1 MKRPEKRFGIC
12 EEVIRQHPQAAA
24 LHPDSINCIRVATF
38 VKDGEP
44 LVIYAACKAGTGG
57 MAFDNMGRGG
67 ITMRFD
73 LDTGKIAGQG
83 HDEELKKYDRHPTTG
98 IELKGYQMPMHEEV
112 KALALKAALM
122 YPEFHYVGWDIC
134 MTEKGPAI
142 IEGNDYP
149 GYDLAQIPDD
159 GDPHP
164 RQGLIPRFE
173 KFGIE
178 V

>member
-1 MKRPEKRFGIC
+1 MAKGMMIIDGQRVSFDGEKNVLS
-12 EEVIRQHPQAAA
+12 VIR
-24 LHPDSINCIRVATF
+24 
-38 VKDGEP
+38 
-44 LVIYAACKAGTGG
+44 KAGIEMPTFCYYSDLSVYGACR
-57 MAFDNMGRGG
+57 MCMVE
-67 ITMRFD
+67 D

-142 IEGNDYP
+142 IEGNDFPGTDLCQLAPFYP
-149 GYDLAQIPDD
+149 EKE
-159 GDPHP
+159 
-164 RQGLIPRFE
+164 GLWPYY
-173 KFGIE
+173 KKLLHW
-178 V
+178 

>member
-1 MKRPEKRFGIC
+1 MAKGIMY
-12 EEVIRQHPQAAA
+12 V
-24 LHPDSINCIRVATF
+24 DNIRVEF
-38 VKDGEP
+38 DDEP
-44 LVIYAACKAGTGG
+44 TIMDVCRKAGVEMPNFCFHSDLSVYGACR
-57 MAFDNMGRGG
+57 MC
-67 ITMRFD
+67 IVED

-164 RQGLIPRFE
+164 RYGLIPRFE
-173 KFGIE
+173 KYGIE